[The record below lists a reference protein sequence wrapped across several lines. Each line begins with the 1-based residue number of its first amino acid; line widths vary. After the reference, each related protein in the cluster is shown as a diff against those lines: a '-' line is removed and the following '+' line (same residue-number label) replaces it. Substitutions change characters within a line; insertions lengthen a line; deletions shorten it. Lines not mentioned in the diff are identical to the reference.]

1 MEERVEK
8 KVQKQRKKSVSYN
21 ILFMPDDDTMA
32 MRTFSIK
39 MEVLVLFFAAIAFLV
54 VIALT
59 YCSIL
64 MKELDVANNSILAL
78 RMQSEE
84 IIEENSRLVSE
95 NEKLQEKVD
104 ILSDT
109 VNDKLYQEEQREA
122 QRAKSCMPSGFPLK
136 GTASYNANETEL
148 DGQPIAYFQ
157 VAPGTGVIATAN
169 GTVSSVAGSSGSG
182 YIIMVDHGNG
192 YFSVYRNGSKPKVD
206 EGDEVTKATE
216 LFVIEAGQERLGY
229 QIIQENQ
236 YINPLE
242 FMETYG

>member
-192 YFSVYRNGSKPKVD
+192 YFSVYRNGSRPKVD